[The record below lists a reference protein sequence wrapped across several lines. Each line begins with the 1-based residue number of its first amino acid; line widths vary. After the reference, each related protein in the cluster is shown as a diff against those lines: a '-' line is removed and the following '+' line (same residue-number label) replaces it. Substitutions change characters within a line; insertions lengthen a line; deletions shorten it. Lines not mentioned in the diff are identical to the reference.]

1 MCLKTKDNNPK
12 IAEEDIVVYKCFR
25 SVKERYSSKKYRD
38 MRTLFLE
45 EKVSYEEMTG
55 KVPFIGKGKNETK
68 YDDKTGEYSVGKGYI
83 HAYLDRET
91 AKQVVHDY
99 FIGKDWYFPV
109 VVKVTIPK
117 GTKYFE
123 GTDTHG
129 LPCIAAEQIV
139 IGECLDCF
147 VDHKFYNFDDYVS
160 SLEKSKASS
169 QERQPFE

>member
-12 IAEEDIVVYKCFR
+12 IAKEDIVVYKCFR

-45 EKVSYEEMTG
+45 EKVSYEEMIG
-55 KVPFIGKGKNETK
+55 KVPFIGKGKNEIK
-68 YDDKTGEYSVGKGYI
+68 YDDKAGEYSIGKGYI

-91 AKQVVHDY
+91 AKRVVHDY

-123 GTDTHG
+123 GTDTYG
-129 LPCIAAEQIV
+129 LLCIAAEQIV
-139 IGECLDCF
+139 IGKCLDCF
-147 VDHKFYNFDDYVS
+147 VDHKFYNFDEYVS

-169 QERQPFE
+169 QEKQPFE